1 MEVSIEAPPV
11 SHDDDHVPKNLFKLP
26 FRLILYGA
34 SSSGKTNVIRNLL
47 SKRLPYHDI
56 FGRNVF
62 WFSETASLKDPSMP
76 VIREENL
83 IQGFDTAKLQALWDE
98 QNSLIAEYGKKKAPH
113 ILCVLDDT
121 VCSFTDSKGSIL
133 RRLFMTGR
141 HSKISLICTSQSY
154 KSIPKAVRCNAS
166 DAIFFEM
173 NGREVTAVC
182 EEQSIKCD
190 RFYDIFADATGEP
203 YSFLTIHMSSH
214 VSQRYQK
221 RLTNSFYTV

>member
-1 MEVSIEAPPV
+1 MEVSIEAPPPV
-11 SHDDDHVPKNLFKLP
+11 SHDDPVPKNLFKIP

-56 FGRNVF
+56 FGRNTF
-62 WFSETASLKDPSMP
+62 WFSETASLQDSSLPP
-76 VIREENL
+76 LRPENL
-83 IQGFDTAKLQALWDE
+83 IQGFDTVKLQALWDE
-98 QNSLIAEYGKKKAPH
+98 QNSIIAEFGKKRSPH
-113 ILCVLDDT
+113 ILCVMDDT
-121 VCSFTDSKGSIL
+121 VCSFSDSKGSIL

-173 NGREVTAVC
+173 NGKEVSAVC

-203 YSFLTIHMSSH
+203 YSFLTIHMNNH
-214 VSQRYQK
+214 VSTRYQK